1 MTDPK
6 IKYDIEANVNGSTS
20 VEDLEI
26 HLRELGNVLDGDL
39 KAQANA
45 AADAIKNLGEKQN
58 AVAGFKGLV
67 NEAGAL
73 SIELAEA
80 QTEVKRLGGELDA
93 AAGRTQAFSR
103 AEMEAKA
110 SLDGKSAILAK
121 SRIELQ
127 QLAAENTGA
136 ARSTE
141 EFRNKSAALGADIQR
156 LTAEIQLEKAA
167 VKSAEAQTKTAQQAQ
182 NKLSAQ
188 YDASTSALRKVQ
200 GAQLDVN
207 AALDTAGARLKS
219 AGIDATNL
227 GQAERNLGAALD
239 AARAQALQI
248 VPAYAKVAAASHN
261 VERQTER
268 TTKTFKEGMTSISTQ
283 LQNIQNIATMALGGG
298 FAAGLLRDVSETA
311 DGFNN
316 LAARV
321 KLATG
326 EGAAFQ
332 TGFKGVQAVALET
345 SSALEG
351 TGVLFSRIL
360 QAGKEF
366 NLTQENA
373 LGLTR
378 TINQA
383 VQLSG
388 GSAASA
394 DAAITQLIQGLQSG
408 VLRGEE
414 FNSVMEQA
422 PRLAQALAAGLG
434 VTTGQLRV
442 MAQAGE
448 LSAKTV
454 IKSLQT
460 QSAVLQ
466 AEFSTLPATVGRAI
480 TNLQTQ
486 WSLFVGQMD
495 ASTGV
500 TAYVADGINK
510 LANNLDTVARVAAL
524 TGAAL
529 TASLA
534 VQGAKALRAYA
545 VEATLAAGA
554 TNLLSASIAKI
565 PKTINIALAVTGF
578 EIGYQ
583 IGEMLREN
591 SALARKFGVGLVGYF
606 EMLVSSLRFAKE
618 AAAAVFT
625 KDTVDA
631 AYDRYIQRNEQIRT
645 TIQEMMK
652 DAEQAPS
659 KVAGA
664 ADEAGKQL
672 GATGAAAST
681 AGQQMAGAG
690 ESGAAGLNQAGSAA
704 KDALGIFKEL
714 LAEAAKPAPKSG
726 AVVEIATQLKEAKAK
741 GLDLDALLRQ
751 QLPESLSKLS
761 GPELAKFRVDFT
773 NAMQQS
779 GLRGKEL
786 QTGLQ
791 LIGEQA
797 AKSLGVDV
805 VAAGTRLGEAFRK
818 TDEDMRQLIL
828 SLPQLKAAGVD
839 TGRVVGE
846 ALAKMLDGAKNQAE
860 VDAVKAR
867 IEALRNELGKPL
879 VNGLLDQAKEKL
891 QQLKKAAEDAKPGI
905 NSLEEALGK
914 LGVTSDKALQDMA
927 AKSKTA
933 YDSVVASGTAS
944 AREMSES
951 FKKMA
956 DDSIAANNGVANEF
970 VKSQAAARGW
980 RVEVDAAGKATV
992 VAANDSKRALEGVS
1006 TSTGNVGRGFAGMK
1020 EQAVAALRAMGIETE
1035 NVSEKVQ
1042 KLVQDGQMLAGAFQQ
1057 RQDNWNAELES
1068 SKYMNRGKTNPVD
1081 AVPSFSSRAE
1091 AEAWWATWQQQ
1102 YAKDNP
1108 FSVKSGVALGNYMYD
1123 MTKFEFDAEVRQVEQ
1138 REAMEKARKK
1148 AESSQP
1154 SGGNGGTGSGG
1165 GNGGTGGGTGSGGG
1179 SGGGTGGTGGGGQQ
1193 IDRIVNLYFN
1203 SAPANPVPT
1212 NQTGQNSLEAM
1223 GREWVRIME
1232 QQRSQTGN

>member
-1 MTDPK
+1 MADPK

-20 VEDLEI
+20 VEDLER

-39 KAQANA
+39 KTHANA
-45 AADAIKNLGEKQN
+45 AADAIKNLGDKQN
-58 AVAGFKGLV
+58 AVAGFKGLI

-73 SIELAEA
+73 SVELAEA

-93 AAGRTQAFSR
+93 ASGRTQAFSR
-103 AEMEAKA
+103 AETEARA
-110 SLDGKSAILAK
+110 SLDGKKALLAQTSTELKRLSA
-121 SRIELQ
+121 ETVG
-127 QLAAENTGA
+127 AE
-136 ARSTE
+136 RSTE
-141 EFRNKSAALGADIQR
+141 EYRATSGALRNDVQRLRAEIALERDTVRSAA
-156 LTAEIQLEKAA
+156 TETKAA
-167 VKSAEAQTKTAQQAQ
+167 QKAQ
-182 NKLSAQ
+182 NSLSAQ
-188 YDASTSALRKVQ
+188 YDASTSSLRKVQ

-207 AALDTAGARLKS
+207 AALDTASARLKS

-227 GQAERNLGAALD
+227 SQAERNLGSAMD
-239 AARAQALQI
+239 AARQQALQI
-248 VPAYAKVAAASHN
+248 VPAYVKATSATENLEK
-261 VERQTER
+261 QTER
-268 TTKTFKEGMTSISTQ
+268 TSKSFKDGMTSISTQ
-283 LQNIQNIATMALGGG
+283 LQNIQNIATLALGGG
-298 FAAGLLRDVSETA
+298 FATGLLRDVAATA
-311 DGFNN
+311 DEFNN
-316 LAARV
+316 LSARV

-332 TGFKGVQAVALET
+332 TGFAGVQKVALGT

-360 QAGKEF
+360 QSGKEF
-366 NLTQENA
+366 NLTQESA

-448 LSAKTV
+448 LTSKTV
-454 IKSLQT
+454 IQSLQS
-460 QSAVLQ
+460 QSAALQ
-466 AEFSTLPATVGRAI
+466 TEFSTLPATVGRAI

-486 WSLFVGQMD
+486 WTLFIGQMD
-495 ASTGV
+495 SSSGV
-500 TAYVADGINK
+500 TSYVADGINK
-510 LANNLDTVARVAAL
+510 LADNLDTLARVATLA
-524 TGAAL
+524 GAAL

-534 VQGAKALRAYA
+534 VQGVKALRAYA
-545 VEATLAAGA
+545 VEATTAAGA

-565 PKTINIALAVTGF
+565 PRTINIALAVTGF
-578 EIGYQ
+578 EVGYQ
-583 IGEMLREN
+583 IGQMLHEN

-606 EMLVSSLRFAKE
+606 EMLVSSLRLAKE

-625 KDTVDA
+625 SDTVDA
-631 AYDRYIQRNEQIRT
+631 AYDRYLKRNEQIRT
-645 TIQEMMK
+645 TIQDMMK

-664 ADEAGKQL
+664 ADEAGKQI
-672 GATGAAAST
+672 GATGAAAVA

-690 ESGAAGLNQAGSAA
+690 AAGAAGMNHAGGAA
-704 KDALGIFKEL
+704 KDALGVFKEL
-714 LAEAAKPAPKSG
+714 LAEASKPAPKGG

-779 GLRGKEL
+779 GLRGQEL
-786 QTGLQ
+786 QTGLR

-805 VAAGTRLGEAFRK
+805 VAAGTRVGEAFRK
-818 TDEDMRQLIL
+818 SDEDMRQLIL
-828 SLPQLKAAGVD
+828 SLPQLKAAGID
-839 TGRVVGE
+839 TGRVLGE
-846 ALAKMLDGAKNQAE
+846 ALSKMLDGAKNEAE
-860 VDAVKAR
+860 VEAVKVR

-879 VNGLLDQAKEKL
+879 ANGLLDQAKDKL
-891 QQLKKAAEDAKPGI
+891 QQIKKAADDAKPGI

-914 LGVTSDKALQDMA
+914 LGVTSDKALKDVA
-927 AKSKTA
+927 AKSKAA
-933 YDSVVASGTAS
+933 YMYMVETGKGS
-944 AREMSES
+944 AREMSDS

-956 DDSIAANNGVANEF
+956 DDSIAANNGVADEF
-970 VKSQAAARGW
+970 VKSQAATRGW
-980 RVEVDAAGKATV
+980 RIEVDQAGKATV
-992 VAANDSKRALEGVS
+992 VAANDAKRALDGIT
-1006 TSTGNVGRGFAGMK
+1006 TSTTSVGRGFTGMK
-1020 EQAVAALRAMGIETE
+1020 EQAVAALQAMGIEAE
-1035 NVSEKVQ
+1035 NVSAKVQ
-1042 KLVQDGQMLAGAFQQ
+1042 KLVQDGQMLAAAFQQ
-1057 RQDNWNAELES
+1057 RQDNWNSDLEG
-1068 SKYMNRGKTNPVD
+1068 SKYMNQGKTSSVD
-1081 AVPSFSSRAE
+1081 GVPSFNSRAE
-1091 AEAWWATWQQQ
+1091 GEAWWKAWQDQ
-1102 YAKDNP
+1102 YARDNP
-1108 FSVKSGVALGNYMYD
+1108 FTVKSGGQLGNYMYD
-1123 MTKFEFDAEVRQVEQ
+1123 MTKFEFDAEMRQVEQ
-1138 REAMEKARKK
+1138 REAMEAAKKK
-1148 AESSQP
+1148 AESSQ
-1154 SGGNGGTGSGG
+1154 STGSGSGSGSG
-1165 GNGGTGGGTGSGGG
+1165 GTSGGQTGGGTS
-1179 SGGGTGGTGGGGQQ
+1179 SGQQ

-1232 QQRSQTGN
+1232 QKRSQIGN

>member
-1 MTDPK
+1 MADPK

-20 VEDLEI
+20 VEDLER
-26 HLRELGNVLDGDL
+26 HLRDLGNVLEGDL
-39 KAQANA
+39 KKQADA
-45 AADAIKNLGEKQN
+45 AAEAIKSLGEKQN
-58 AVAGFKGLV
+58 AISGFKGLT

-93 AAGRTQAFSR
+93 ASARTQAFSR
-103 AEMEAKA
+103 AELQARA
-110 SLDGKSAILAK
+110 SLEGKKTLLAQTQTEF
-121 SRIELQ
+121 R
-127 QLAAENTGA
+127 QLGAATTGA

-141 EFRNKSAALGADIQR
+141 EYRSKSASLSSDIQR
-156 LTAEIQLEKAA
+156 LKAEILLERDAVRSAA
-167 VKSAEAQTKTAQQAQ
+167 AETKTAQRAQ
-182 NKLSAQ
+182 NSLSAQ
-188 YDASTSALRKVQ
+188 YQASTSALRKVQ
-200 GAQLDVN
+200 GAQIDVN
-207 AALDTAGARLKS
+207 AALEASSGRLRS
-219 AGIDATNL
+219 AGIDAKNL
-227 GQAERNLGAALD
+227 SLAERNLGAAMD
-239 AARAQALQI
+239 AARMQAIQI
-248 VPAYAKVAAASHN
+248 VPAYAKVAAASQS

-268 TTKTFKEGMTSISTQ
+268 TTRSFKEGMTSISAQ

-298 FAAGLLRDVSETA
+298 FAAGLLRDVTQTA

-326 EGAAFQ
+326 EGAAFEK
-332 TGFKGVQAVALET
+332 GFKGVQAVALET

-434 VTTGQLRV
+434 VTTGQLRN

-448 LSAKTV
+448 LSTQTV

-466 AEFSTLPATVGRAI
+466 AEFTTLPATVGRAI

-495 ASTGV
+495 SSTGA
-500 TAYVADGINK
+500 TAYVAEGINK
-510 LANNLDTVARVAAL
+510 LASNLDTVARVAAIA
-524 TGAAL
+524 GAAL

-534 VQGAKALRAYA
+534 VQGARALRAYA
-545 VEATLAAGA
+545 VEATAAAGA
-554 TNLLSASIAKI
+554 TNLLSASIAKV

-578 EIGYQ
+578 EVGYQ

-606 EMLVSSLRFAKE
+606 EMLVSSLKLAKE

-625 KDTVDA
+625 TDTVDA

-672 GATGAAAST
+672 AATGAAAAA
-681 AGQQMAGAG
+681 AGQQMAAA
-690 ESGAAGLNQAGSAA
+690 GAAGASGMSQAAGAA
-704 KDALGIFKEL
+704 KDALGIFKGL

-726 AVVEIATQLKEAKAK
+726 AVVEIANQLKDAKAK
-741 GLDLDALLRQ
+741 GLELDALLRQ
-751 QLPESLSKLS
+751 QLPEALSKLS
-761 GPELAKFRVDFT
+761 GPELAKFRLDFT

-779 GLRGKEL
+779 GLRGREL

-805 VAAGTRLGEAFRK
+805 VAASTRMGEAFRK
-818 TDEDMRQLIL
+818 SDEDMRLLIL
-828 SLPQLKAAGVD
+828 SLPQLKAAGID

-846 ALAKMLDGAKNQAE
+846 ALSKMLDGAKNQAE
-860 VDAVKAR
+860 VEAVKAR
-867 IEALRNELGKPL
+867 IEALRKELGKPL
-879 VNGLLDQAKEKL
+879 ANGMLDQANEKIK
-891 QQLKKAAEDAKPGI
+891 QLKKSAEEAKQGI
-905 NSLEEALGK
+905 NGLEKSLAD
-914 LGVTSDKALQDMA
+914 LGVTSDKALKELA
-927 AKSKTA
+927 AKSRTA
-933 YDSVVASGTAS
+933 YEKVVASGKAS

-956 DDSIAANNGVANEF
+956 EDAIEANNGVADEF
-970 VKSQAAARGW
+970 VKSRAAAHGFSI
-980 RVEVDAAGKATV
+980 EVDEAGRSVLKSLKDVKNQTDNTASGFVNLKDKAT
-992 VAANDSKRALEGVS
+992 
-1006 TSTGNVGRGFAGMK
+1006 
-1020 EQAVAALRAMGIETE
+1020 AALRAMGIEADQ
-1035 NVSEKVQ
+1035 VSEKVQ
-1042 KLVQDGQMLAGAFQQ
+1042 KLVKDGQMLAAAFEQ
-1057 RQDNWNAELES
+1057 RKDNWNAELEG
-1068 SKYMNRGKTNPVD
+1068 SKYMNQGKTNPVD
-1081 AVPSFSSRAE
+1081 AVPSFNSREE

-1102 YAKDNP
+1102 YARDNP
-1108 FSVKSGVALGNYMYD
+1108 FTVKSGGQLGNYMHD
-1123 MTKFEFDAEVRQVEQ
+1123 LTKFEFDREMDQLTQ
-1138 REAMEKARKK
+1138 REAMEQARKK
-1148 AESSQP
+1148 TEVGQSSGSSGSTGGSAAGSGSGS
-1154 SGGNGGTGSGG
+1154 SGGTAGGSSGG
-1165 GNGGTGGGTGSGGG
+1165 
-1179 SGGGTGGTGGGGQQ
+1179 QK

-1232 QQRSQTGN
+1232 EQRSQTGN